1 MDGNQSCWHDPFW
14 YLSYSFKNSVNSFH
28 HITIL
33 YSELKIKQPNSV
45 LVIKKCSCFSSSKLR
60 LYWNQM
66 YFEFSLERSSSEIFK
81 LFIVKVHSFNPGV
94 SLLALPT
101 WSYHFLQCYGVV
113 RSYFKK
119 SLHRETAFC
128 SLSNQDRF
136 LQKRTWKSEG
146 GSFLTRCSRIKTYIN
161 LATHFFQSPPPIFFL
176 WCRKKRR

>member
-28 HITIL
+28 HITML
-33 YSELKIKQPNSV
+33 YSELNIKQPNSV
-45 LVIKKCSCFSSSKLR
+45 LVIKKCSCFSSSKPKF
-60 LYWNQM
+60 YWNQM
-66 YFEFSLERSSSEIFK
+66 CFEFSLERSWSE
-81 LFIVKVHSFNPGV
+81 LFIVKDHSFNPGV
-94 SLLALPT
+94 PFWSSWPSLLDHIIF
-101 WSYHFLQCYGVV
+101 WNGVL
-113 RSYFKK
+113 RPYFKK

-146 GSFLTRCSRIKTYIN
+146 GSFLTRCSRIKTWYIN